1 MFIFREM
8 SMERLFVM
16 PPILHRKMAL
26 DLTYLIAVNATVVT
40 TLFADVRFIQ
50 LLAKNI

>member
-1 MFIFREM
+1 
-8 SMERLFVM
+8 M

-26 DLTYLIAVNATVVT
+26 DLTYLLAVNATVVT